1 MFKEE
6 LEHMEWYERVQIEL
20 NQLNERIEK
29 LERLVFFP
37 SEEDLKSLGQDQF
50 SLIELQFRVMLQ
62 YRDIL
67 QQRLSMRGMNE

>member
-6 LEHMEWYERVQIEL
+6 LEHMQWYERVQIEL
-20 NQLNERIEK
+20 NQLNEKIEK

>member
-6 LEHMEWYERVQIEL
+6 LEHMQWYERVQIEL

>member
-6 LEHMEWYERVQIEL
+6 LEHMEWYERIQIEL

>member
-50 SLIELQFRVMLQ
+50 SLIELQFKVMLQ